1 MNIAHGAPVAFPS
14 KFGTLAAQVRTH
26 RQSMSAEVKLDPRVT
41 LLSTCLLSVATLWTD
56 SVAGLALVAIF
67 LTIFALI
74 IRLDLL
80 AMTKRFRTLFWF
92 VAIITGVN
100 AFTQDG
106 QVLWEFSGF
115 LATQEGFATGLT
127 LSGRIILLLAA
138 SAMLVQKTSISDM
151 IDSLE
156 VLLRPIRRYAGPF
169 IRILVIALHFVP
181 LLIQTTRRIK
191 MVQIARGADVETKF
205 IGQIRFARS
214 AAVPLF
220 ISALRSSDQLALAMD
235 ARGYAPSANRSYYGQ
250 LTMRAIDW
258 FLLTLAVACC
268 VVAFFI

>member
-1 MNIAHGAPVAFPS
+1 M
-14 KFGTLAAQVRTH
+14 
-26 RQSMSAEVKLDPRVT
+26 KLDPRVT
-41 LLSTCLLSVATLWTD
+41 LSNTCLLSVATLWTD
-56 SVAGLALVAIF
+56 SVAGLILVAMF
-67 LTIFALI
+67 LTILALLTRI
-74 IRLDLL
+74 DLL
-80 AMTKRFRTLFWF
+80 SLTRRFRTVFWF

-115 LATQEGFATGLT
+115 LATREGLVTGLV

-138 SAMLVQKTSISDM
+138 SAILVQKTSLSEI
-151 IDSLE
+151 IDGLE
-156 VLLRPIRRYAGPF
+156 ILLSPIRRYAGPF

-235 ARGYAPSANRSYYGQ
+235 ARGYDPSANRSYYGQ

-258 FLLTLAVACC
+258 FMLTLAAACC
-268 VVAFFI
+268 VGAFFI